1 MDSLKIEPTEYSP
14 SVDFNTSTYRF
25 VISGESRPENCG
37 KFYTPVVTWLTKYEQ
52 ELAEKKGPA
61 NTKLTFVFK
70 FDYFNSTSAKFIMN
84 LLQVIKKIEVAGYY
98 KVIIEW
104 YYDEMDEDM
113 MDAGKE
119 FCEAAELEFDFISY

>member
-1 MDSLKIEPTEYSP
+1 MDSLIIEPTEYSP
-14 SVDFNTSTYRF
+14 SVNFNTSTLNF

-37 KFYTPVVTWLTKYEQ
+37 KFYSPVVSWLTAYEQ
-52 ELAEKKGPA
+52 ELASKQES
-61 NTKLTFVFK
+61 NTLTFVFK

-84 LLQVIKKIEVAGYY
+84 LLQVIKKIDTAKKH
-98 KVIIEW
+98 KVKIEW

-119 FCEAAELEFDFISY
+119 FCEAAELDFEFISY

>member
-1 MDSLKIEPTEYSP
+1 MDSLIIEPTEYSP
-14 SVDFNTSTYRF
+14 SVNFNTSTLHF

-37 KFYTPVVTWLTKYEQ
+37 KFYTPVVNWLTTFEQ
-52 ELAEKKGPA
+52 EFGAKPQSSI
-61 NTKLTFVFK
+61 TFVFK

-84 LLQVIKKIEVAGYY
+84 LLQIIKKIDAAKKH
-98 KVIIEW
+98 KVKIEW

>member
-14 SVDFNTSTYRF
+14 TVDFNVSTGRF

-37 KFYTPVVTWLTKYEQ
+37 KFYAPIVSWLGKFQ
-52 ELAEKKGPA
+52 EEVAEKKVSA
-61 NTKLTFVFK
+61 NTPLNFIFK

-84 LLQVIKKIEVAGYY
+84 LLQLIKKIEAA
-98 KVIIEW
+98 KTNNLKIEW
-104 YYDEMDEDM
+104 HYDEMDEDM

-119 FCEAAELEFDFISY
+119 FCEAAELNFEFISY